1 MKIAIIDDES
11 GSRNLLTSM
20 IAKLEIGEVS
30 ISEYDSVNTA
40 IAGLKKSEPDVALLD
55 VNLGDGTGF
64 DILDN
69 FRQRTFKVIF
79 ITGYDEYA
87 IKAFKY
93 SALDYLLKP
102 INLSDLKLSL
112 EKLSDTIMQPI
123 QIETFKSNFLTQ
135 SPDSIIIPTN
145 DGFEVIK
152 IRDIIK
158 IDASGSYSMVYSVS
172 DKPKLVSKNL
182 KFFEQLLPIEIFYR
196 VHHGSIVN
204 INYIKQYHQGS
215 GGSLELEGNLKQ
227 AVSARKKFD
236 FLTFFKKFM
245 KK

>member
-1 MKIAIIDDES
+1 MKIAIIDDER
-11 GSRNLLTSM
+11 GSRNLLASM
-20 IAKLEIGEVS
+20 IAKMEIGKVS

-40 IAGLKKSEPDVALLD
+40 IAGLKKNEPDVALLD

-64 DILDN
+64 DVLDN
-69 FRQRTFKVIF
+69 FGQRNFKVIF

-102 INLSDLKLSL
+102 INLMDLKLCF
-112 EKLSDTIMQPI
+112 EKLKDSVIQPI
-123 QIETFKSNFLTQ
+123 QIETFKNNFLTQ
-135 SPDSIIIPTN
+135 SPDSIIIPTI

-152 IRDIIK
+152 IKDIIK
-158 IDASGSYSMVYSVS
+158 IDASGSYSMVYSVGG
-172 DKPKLVSKNL
+172 KPKVVSKNL
-182 KFFEQLLPIEIFYR
+182 KYFEQLLPIDIFYR

-204 INYIKQYHQGS
+204 ANYIKQYHQGS

-236 FLTFFKKFM
+236 FLSFFKKFI